1 MTAAANPVA
10 RVRSTAATERRN
22 ASLCRLVAEL
32 SLREM
37 TVPDVADFLDFSTSG
52 ARKYIRDLRM
62 LGVLKIARHEKG
74 FLCSQDTPVFALTTD
89 AWTVAE
95 FLALLDMPGQ
105 AHAPIVVAP
114 PAPVHILAVPASVS
128 FVHIMGDDSP
138 YRVRPGHLPVKR
150 DPWVAAIFGDGA
162 VRGAV

>member
-22 ASLCRLVAEL
+22 ASLRRLVTEF

-37 TVPDVADFLDFSTSG
+37 AVPEVADLLNFSTSG
-52 ARKYIRDLRM
+52 ARKYIRDLRT
-62 LGVLKIARHEKG
+62 LGVLTIARYEKG
-74 FLCSQDTPVFALTTD
+74 FLSSQDSPVFALTLD

-95 FLALLDMPGQ
+95 FLALLDTRGH
-105 AHAPIVVAP
+105 AHTPIVVALP
-114 PAPVHILAVPASVS
+114 TRAPIRAAQAPGS
-128 FVHIMGDDSP
+128 FVHIMGHDSP

-162 VRGAV
+162 ARGAA